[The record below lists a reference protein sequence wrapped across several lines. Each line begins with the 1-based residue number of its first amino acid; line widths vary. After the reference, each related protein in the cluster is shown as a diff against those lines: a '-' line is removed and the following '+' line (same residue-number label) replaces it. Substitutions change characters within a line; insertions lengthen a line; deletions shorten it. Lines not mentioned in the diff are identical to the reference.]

1 MAFLYADPS
10 TTTYL
15 DPFGAILWLDT
26 DAYFKGVWSMLINID
41 DGIWYFSTRLKIW
54 WCRMRAASFLGR
66 FGFSGF
72 EVVFTRLTEPILRNG
87 IFVHKK
93 FERSRAFRC
102 SRSLLAMR
110 TFVVAMATTELTG
123 PPFLLIIWRKMQI
136 FSSTDSNIRGLSRFN
151 IPISLST
158 FGPFF
163 SWSRYFFLLLGFLPI
178 WDEDKT
184 F

>member
-110 TFVVAMATTELTG
+110 TFVVAMETTELTG